1 MNTLAAPVYYPS
13 PNVSRPASQL
23 TEEEQVSEFDKV
35 NCVSDV
41 VSCGNV
47 LAMQYPAAILTD
59 FAMIIYVP
67 PHMYL
72 SGENRPEDR
81 SHPAPAY
88 RHL

>member
-23 TEEEQVSEFDKV
+23 TEEEQVREFDIIQV
-35 NCVSDV
+35 MSHHAALLVTMPYHN
-41 VSCGNV
+41 
-47 LAMQYPAAILTD
+47 QAAILTD
-59 FAMIIYVP
+59 FFYVP
-67 PHMYL
+67 PPMYR

-81 SHPAPAY
+81 SNPAPAY

>member
-23 TEEEQVSEFDKV
+23 TEEEQVREFDIIQV
-35 NCVSDV
+35 MSHHA
-41 VSCGNV
+41 
-47 LAMQYPAAILTD
+47 AMLVTMSYQTAILTD
-59 FAMIIYVP
+59 FFYVP
-67 PHMYL
+67 PRMYR

-81 SHPAPAY
+81 SNPAPAY

>member
-23 TEEEQVSEFDKV
+23 TEEEQVREFDIIQV
-35 NCVSDV
+35 MSHHA
-41 VSCGNV
+41 
-47 LAMQYPAAILTD
+47 AMLVTMSYHAAILTD
-59 FAMIIYVP
+59 FFYVP
-67 PHMYL
+67 PPMYR

-81 SHPAPAY
+81 SNPAPAY